1 MRKRFAISLL
11 FLAAGG
17 AIWVASLRVHVAPP
31 VSRTLGPKVSGE
43 RTARSMRPVHPFS
56 VVPGGVFGR
65 DEVRDWM
72 RLDPVVASHYEGLAV
87 GELRPVRVPTGRQ
100 VHVSYRRGDMV
111 FWTPYKVTL
120 KAGETVL
127 TDGVN
132 EVRARCGNRISATVR
147 GPVEGLGVAP
157 KESVLD
163 ETLPAGLARGEF
175 HPGHTP
181 EWLIAAVKD
190 PSQQASRDAVAIAG
204 GGGAAAGSDSFG
216 GGATVFV
223 GGGGGFVSLPRS
235 GGGGGGGES
244 TSGTPPAGPGETG
257 EPGSGSPG
265 STGATG
271 ATGSTASTGQQLAGS
286 IPQPGLTPNPW
297 LPPLRDSITEG
308 GGGSAGTPGA
318 SGGGGS
324 TGSTGS
330 TGPGGSGSSGG
341 TGSTGGGTGYTGG
354 SGFTGFT
361 GFTGSTG
368 GSGGG
373 GGGGFTGPTS
383 SVQAVPEPAT
393 FFLVGSLLVSI
404 GLARK
409 LLRRR

>member
-1 MRKRFAISLL
+1 MRKRLAISLL

-17 AIWVASLRVHVAPP
+17 AIWVASRRVHVARP
-31 VSRTLGPKVSGE
+31 VSRRLGPKISGE

-72 RLDPVVASHYEGLAV
+72 RLDPAVASHYEGLAV
-87 GELRPVRVPTGRQ
+87 GELRPVRVPIDRQ
-100 VHVSYRRGDMV
+100 VHVSYRRGDIV

-147 GPVEGLGVAP
+147 GPAEALEVAP

-163 ETLPAGLARGEF
+163 ETLSVGLARREF
-175 HPGHTP
+175 QPGHTP

-190 PSQQASRDAVAIAG
+190 PSQQASRDAAAIAG
-204 GGGAAAGSDSFG
+204 GGGAAAGPDSFG
-216 GGATVFV
+216 GGAMVFL
-223 GGGGGFVSLPRS
+223 GGGGGLVSLPRS

-257 EPGSGSPG
+257 EPGPGSTG

-271 ATGSTASTGQQLAGS
+271 VTGATGSTGSTGQRLAGS

-308 GGGSAGTPGA
+308 GGGATGTTGA

-330 TGPGGSGSSGG
+330 AGPGGSGSSGG
-341 TGSTGGGTGYTGG
+341 TGSTGGGTGSTGG

-361 GFTGSTG
+361 GSA
-368 GSGGG
+368 GSGDG